1 MVAAPSASSP
11 FERLVMT
18 AEDTRSDRS
27 VTVRAGPGVPEMAY
41 ADRL

>member
-18 AEDTRSDRS
+18 AEDTRS